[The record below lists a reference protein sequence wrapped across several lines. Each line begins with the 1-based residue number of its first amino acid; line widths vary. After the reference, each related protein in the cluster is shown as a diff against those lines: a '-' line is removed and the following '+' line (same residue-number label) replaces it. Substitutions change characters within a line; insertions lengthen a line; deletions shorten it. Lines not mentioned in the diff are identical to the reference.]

1 MAPPAFAVAA
11 SLRICRRSYAGL
23 RCRPLQAKGKA
34 DGRIER
40 VHASAKR
47 AREPMLSH
55 KTLVTLQGSRVEQS
69 PTPTMD
75 RERVGKIISA
85 ISVFHSRG
93 RACSARVCRAC

>member
-1 MAPPAFAVAA
+1 MLCPHLPQLQSPKYSPAP
-11 SLRICRRSYAGL
+11 LAGL

-69 PTPTMD
+69 PTPTMG
-75 RERVGKIISA
+75 RESACVIISV
-85 ISVFHSRG
+85 IL
-93 RACSARVCRAC
+93 